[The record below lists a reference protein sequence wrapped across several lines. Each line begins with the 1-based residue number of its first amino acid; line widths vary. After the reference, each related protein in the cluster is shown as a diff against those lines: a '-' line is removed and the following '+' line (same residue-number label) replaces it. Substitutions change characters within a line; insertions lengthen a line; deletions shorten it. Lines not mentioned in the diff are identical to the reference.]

1 VLQTAALG
9 SDEIR
14 VHTLLCDHDF
24 RFQKELRAKLLA
36 GLGNRDR
43 AGSILAVGLSTPLR

>member
-1 VLQTAALG
+1 MLQTAASW
-9 SDEIR
+9 SDEIC

-43 AGSILAVGLSTPLR
+43 TGSIFAVGLSTPLR